1 MEKTQDSYY
10 GGIDQEDKSY
20 SSFTRTTWLD
30 SIPGLRSNDARQAFV
45 KKVYCLVFFMLSV
58 PTLLIILA
66 VSVPGIRSFMRTYMV
81 LYYLAAIISVIM
93 LLSLLCFYRIL
104 KRVPHNYIFLSVF
117 TVLESYTVATLTC
130 FYEPMSIL
138 YAAILTFTMALSLT
152 VYACFTRTDLTS
164 IGSTLCW
171 VSLGVSLGA
180 MILMAIVRSHFVLI
194 ICAWIFLIIA
204 ALYVIVDTQLIM
216 GGKYKELSLDDYIIG
231 AMMLFIDFVHIFV
244 QLLIIIGRRN

>member
-1 MEKTQDSYY
+1 MIRRPPRSTQSR
-10 GGIDQEDKSY
+10 
-20 SSFTRTTWLD
+20 SSAASD
-30 SIPGLRSNDARQAFV
+30 VYKRQ
-45 KKVYCLVFFMLSV
+45 
-58 PTLLIILA
+58 
-66 VSVPGIRSFMRTYMV
+66 
-81 LYYLAAIISVIM
+81 
-93 LLSLLCFYRIL
+93 
-104 KRVPHNYIFLSVF
+104 
-117 TVLESYTVATLTC
+117 TLTC

>member
-1 MEKTQDSYY
+1 MIRRPPRSTPL
-10 GGIDQEDKSY
+10 Y
-20 SSFTRTTWLD
+20 SSAASD
-30 SIPGLRSNDARQAFV
+30 VYKRQ
-45 KKVYCLVFFMLSV
+45 
-58 PTLLIILA
+58 
-66 VSVPGIRSFMRTYMV
+66 GIRSFMRTYMV